1 MGRFIK
7 GMFVGA
13 GIALLVAPMRGVE
26 MRALLRERLIELRKA
41 MPEKEQ
47 RDEFGRQ
54 LNSYGKQIS
63 SQVQRTTQT
72 VRDLTKRSAKKAR
85 RTGQDVVGTLK
96 EGAKSSAHTASS
108 KSAHT
113 RAGAND

>member
-7 GMFVGA
+7 GMVVGA

-26 MRALLRERLIELRKA
+26 MRALLRERFLAVREA

-47 RDEFGRQ
+47 LDEYGRQ
-54 LNSYGKQIS
+54 LNAYGKQIS

-72 VRDLTKRSAKKAR
+72 VRDLTKRSAK
-85 RTGQDVVGTLK
+85 
-96 EGAKSSAHTASS
+96 
-108 KSAHT
+108 
-113 RAGAND
+113 